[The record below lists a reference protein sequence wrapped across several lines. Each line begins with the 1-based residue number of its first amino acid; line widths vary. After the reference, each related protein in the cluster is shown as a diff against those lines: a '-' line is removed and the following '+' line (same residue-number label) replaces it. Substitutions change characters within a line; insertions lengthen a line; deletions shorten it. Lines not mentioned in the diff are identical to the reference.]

1 MTTTR
6 SCVKRYLRA
15 TSGSTQEMPV
25 LSALLKLF
33 EAVCENQADRE
44 THEKTSAF
52 SVIES
57 LFWLTETENYRVKR
71 VAYRCRRQANL
82 SPWKSR
88 LGAVPLTVAP
98 TGYAIGGGGRVV
110 DWLVVMRRLD
120 ESQTLEALLFV

>member
-25 LSALLKLF
+25 LSALFKLF

-44 THEKTSAF
+44 AHEKTSAF

-88 LGAVPLTVAP
+88 LA
-98 TGYAIGGGGRVV
+98 
-110 DWLVVMRRLD
+110 
-120 ESQTLEALLFV
+120 TLPSLPQPICQPFQIVIH

>member
-88 LGAVPLTVAP
+88 LG
-98 TGYAIGGGGRVV
+98 
-110 DWLVVMRRLD
+110 RRLLND
-120 ESQTLEALLFV
+120 RFGWRVQLIAATHSANFSAGV

>member
-25 LSALLKLF
+25 LSALFKLF

-82 SPWKSR
+82 SPWIKQAR
-88 LGAVPLTVAP
+88 LGPNLGPMSGV
-98 TGYAIGGGGRVV
+98 GR
-110 DWLVVMRRLD
+110 
-120 ESQTLEALLFV
+120 